1 MIAAK
6 VLEAHSDLCIGDADQ
21 AAKSHTESG
30 ERCIYRDGK
39 DNSAAVVLQEGMI
52 CGVARLGQAAS
63 KKRRAIVK
71 LEPRAAHTNQSTRII
86 RILERRGQ
94 DTSRHT
100 VVLRSSREDRL
111 RFISPLCLVHTHI
124 QCIDERLFVVCRPVN
139 SLCLNNRGTLIGR
152 QCVVL
157 ALSSKCLV
165 VDLEGCFRC
174 SPVADNSA
182 WSGWRCGGD
191 RGPLE

>member
-21 AAKSHTESG
+21 AANSHTESG

-63 KKRRAIVK
+63 KKDGRYSSSNC
-71 LEPRAAHTNQSTRII
+71 EPRTPIKVLGLFEYWSGGRQ
-86 RILERRGQ
+86 G
-94 DTSRHT
+94 TSKHT

-111 RFISPLCLVHTHI
+111 RFILPMCLVLTHI
-124 QCIDERLFVVCRPVN
+124 QCIDEGLFVVCRPVN
-139 SLCLNNRGTLIGR
+139 SLRLDNRGTLIGR

-191 RGPLE
+191 RDP